1 MIIAVFSALFLPRSG
16 SASRLVAG
24 TLALT
29 VFGACNAQSAEP
41 PHVVAERGVERFALL
56 CLAHMGQP
64 EGTAAAARQAGL
76 ASLSGDALRRYDAT
90 QGWSTLVADRRASLL
105 LHPDGNCSL
114 LIDSLPL
121 PFAFKA
127 VEGKLSALSAG
138 ERLRSGKIGR
148 DYALRYRNLPAMVSV
163 VGSPGNESG
172 EVSFKTLASD
182 LPGQRASL
190 PLAPP
195 PAGPVTPPS
204 PAVSTSPTP
213 SATSPTAAALPPI
226 TATVR
231 PVPAP
236 AGAAATPP
244 APSVNP
250 TTPVP
255 FPPVAAAP
263 SSTPPQLSTSP
274 ALSSS
279 ASTSKVDAGS
289 PPSPF
294 PAPGTAPTPG
304 SALGNSAPVS
314 QMPTSPTNS
323 PSLAVANPPPVASV
337 SVPTQAPVHSPQ
349 NSPVPSPAPNVAE
362 APVPNLPLFPAAPT
376 APGLSPDLLPPSPSV
391 AATPVTPVDPDK
403 PISEASLVAV
413 FADSCLT
420 TKGSYAALQA
430 KADAQGWRAMLPAAA
445 RDGFDFSWL
454 IVPGKGV
461 RLGLFLDSLRQKC
474 CVSAFPADPSL
485 IRQAIDA
492 RLSLGT
498 PTSQV
503 SKLKEVYVYP
513 TKDGLTVSADFE
525 RTEPNAVFANVCSR
539 PKLP

>member
-1 MIIAVFSALFLPRSG
+1 MTLSIFSALFLPRSG
-16 SASRLVAG
+16 SALRLAAAA
-24 TLALT
+24 LALT
-29 VFGACNAQSAEP
+29 GLSALTGFGAFNAQSAEP

-76 ASLSGDALRRYDAT
+76 APLSGDTLRRYDAT
-90 QGWSTLVADRRASLL
+90 QGWSTTVGDRRASIL
-105 LHPDGNCSL
+105 LHPDGKCSL

-121 PFAFKA
+121 PSAFKA

-138 ERLRSGKIGR
+138 ERLRNGKIGR

-172 EVSFKTLASD
+172 EVSLKTLASD
-182 LPGQRASL
+182 LPGQRAER

-195 PAGPVTPPS
+195 TAATP
-204 PAVSTSPTP
+204 STSSVT
-213 SATSPTAAALPPI
+213 APTAAVPPV
-226 TATVR
+226 TATAS

-236 AGAAATPP
+236 AGTPAT
-244 APSVNP
+244 APSASINSV
-250 TTPVP
+250 TPAP
-255 FPPVAAAP
+255 FPPVVAAP
-263 SSTPPQLSTSP
+263 SSAPSPLSAPP

-279 ASTSKVDAGS
+279 TSTPKVEAGS
-289 PPSPF
+289 PPAPF
-294 PAPGTAPTPG
+294 PPPGT
-304 SALGNSAPVS
+304 SAPVS
-314 QMPTSPTNS
+314 QLPAPGGPSSVATNQS
-323 PSLAVANPPPVASV
+323 TVPVPNP
-337 SVPTQAPVHSPQ
+337 APVHSPQ
-349 NSPVPSPAPNVAE
+349 NSPGPSSTTPKVAE
-362 APVPNLPLFPAAPT
+362 VPVPNLPLFPTAPT
-376 APGLSPDLLPPSPSV
+376 TPSLSPDLLPPAPSA
-391 AATPVTPVDPDK
+391 AATPLTPVDPDK
-403 PISEASLVAV
+403 PIAEASLVAL

-474 CVSAFPADPSL
+474 CVSAFPADPAL

-492 RLSLGT
+492 RLTLGT

-513 TKDGLTVSADFE
+513 TKNGLTVSADFE
-525 RTEPNAVFANVCSR
+525 RTEPSAVFANVCSR

>member
-1 MIIAVFSALFLPRSG
+1 MTLSVFSALFLPRSG
-16 SASRLVAG
+16 SALRLAASA
-24 TLALT
+24 LALT
-29 VFGACNAQSAEP
+29 GFGAVTGLSASDAKAAEP
-41 PHVVAERGVERFALL
+41 PQGVAERGVERFSLL
-56 CLAHMGQP
+56 CLAHMGRP

-76 ASLSGDALRRYDAT
+76 APLSGDALRRHDAT
-90 QGWSTLVADRRASLL
+90 QGWSTAVGDRRASLL

-114 LIDSLPL
+114 MIDSLPL

-172 EVSFKTLASD
+172 EVSLKTLVND

-195 PAGPVTPPS
+195 TAAAPT
-204 PAVSTSPTP
+204 TP
-213 SATSPTAAALPPI
+213 STPSVTAPTAAAPPV
-226 TATVR
+226 TATVS

-236 AGAAATPP
+236 AGTPATPP
-244 APSVNP
+244 SASVNP
-250 TTPVP
+250 VTPAP
-255 FPPVAAAP
+255 FPPVSTAP
-263 SSTPPQLSTSP
+263 SSTPPQLSAP
-274 ALSSS
+274 LSSS
-279 ASTSKVDAGS
+279 TLTPKVDAGS
-289 PPSPF
+289 PPAPF
-294 PAPGTAPTPG
+294 PAP
-304 SALGNSAPVS
+304 GNSAPVS
-314 QMPTSPTNS
+314 QMPATQQAGPSSVGTSS
-323 PSLAVANPPPVASV
+323 PAAL
-337 SVPTQAPVHSPQ
+337 APVPAPAPINPPQ
-349 NSPVPSPAPNVAE
+349 NSSTPSSPAANLAE
-362 APVPNLPLFPAAPT
+362 APVPNLPLFPTAPT
-376 APGLSPDLLPPSPSV
+376 APSLSPDLLPPSPSV
-391 AATPVTPVDPDK
+391 AATPPTSVDPDK
-403 PISEASLVAV
+403 PIAEASLVAL

-461 RLGLFLDSLRQKC
+461 RLGLFLDNLRQKC

-485 IRQAIDA
+485 IRQAIDT

-513 TKDGLTVSADFE
+513 PKNGLTVSADFE
-525 RTEPNAVFANVCSR
+525 RTEPSAVFANVCSR

>member
-1 MIIAVFSALFLPRSG
+1 MTLSVFLALFSPRSG
-16 SASRLVAG
+16 SALRLTAG
-24 TLALT
+24 TLVLAG
-29 VFGACNAQSAEP
+29 FGVSDVWSAEP
-41 PHVVAERGVERFALL
+41 PQVVADRGVERFAVL

-76 ASLSGDALRRYDAT
+76 TSLSNDVLRRYEAT
-90 QGWSTLVADRRASLL
+90 QGWSTPVADHHASVL
-105 LHPDGNCSL
+105 LHSDGNCSL

-138 ERLRSGKIGR
+138 DRLRGGKIGR
-148 DYALRYRNLPAMVSV
+148 DYALRYRNLPAMMSV

-172 EVSFKTLASD
+172 EVLLKTLASD
-182 LPGQRASL
+182 LPGKRAER
-190 PLAPP
+190 PLSPPNSPSPASASPSAPP
-195 PAGPVTPPS
+195 LTASPNILLTPPTATPPS
-204 PAVSTSPTP
+204 P
-213 SATSPTAAALPPI
+213 TASS
-226 TATVR
+226 
-231 PVPAP
+231 
-236 AGAAATPP
+236 AATP
-244 APSVNP
+244 A
-250 TTPVP
+250 P

-263 SSTPPQLSTSP
+263 SP
-274 ALSSS
+274 AP
-279 ASTSKVDAGS
+279 S
-289 PPSPF
+289 PPPAAPTAASLSLTPKAAMGSAPAPF
-294 PAPGTAPTPG
+294 PPP
-304 SALGNSAPVS
+304 GNSAPGNAASGNPGPAS
-314 QMPTSPTNS
+314 QPTPSTAAPNAASPAVTSPGAATGPTPNS
-323 PSLAVANPPPVASV
+323 PPA
-337 SVPTQAPVHSPQ
+337 TSPQ
-349 NSPVPSPAPNVAE
+349 PSSAPSPATPQVAE
-362 APVPNLPLFPAAPT
+362 TPVPNLPLFPTTPST
-376 APGLSPDLLPPSPSV
+376 PSLSPDLLPAAPSV
-391 AATPVTPVDPDK
+391 AATPAAPVDPDK
-403 PISEASLVAV
+403 PIAEASLVAL

-492 RLSLGT
+492 RLGLGA

-503 SKLKEVYVYP
+503 SRLKEVYVYP
-513 TKDGLTVSADFE
+513 PQNGLTVSADFE
-525 RTEPNAVFANVCSR
+525 RTEPTAVFANVCSR

>member
-1 MIIAVFSALFLPRSG
+1 LKNFCRIASLFRDRHSAVMNIAVFSALFLPRLG
-16 SASRLVAG
+16 SAFRFSAGVLVLAG
-24 TLALT
+24 
-29 VFGACNAQSAEP
+29 FGFLNAYAAEP
-41 PHVVAERGVERFALL
+41 PQVVADRSVERFALL

-76 ASLSGDALRRYDAT
+76 ASLSGDVLRRYDAT
-90 QGWSTLVADRRASLL
+90 QGWSTVVADRRASVL

-121 PFAFKA
+121 PLAFKA

-163 VGSPGNESG
+163 AGSPGNESG
-172 EVSFKTLASD
+172 EVLFKTLAND
-182 LPGQRASL
+182 LPGQRAER

-195 PAGPVTPPS
+195 TVVTPSPS
-204 PAVSTSPTP
+204 APSPTP
-213 SATSPTAAALPPI
+213 SSLPPI
-226 TATVR
+226 TATVS
-231 PVPAP
+231 PVPPTGTAV
-236 AGAAATPP
+236 PP
-244 APSVNP
+244 ASSTVPA
-250 TTPVP
+250 P
-255 FPPVAAAP
+255 FPPVASSP
-263 SSTPPQLSTSP
+263 SSAPPQLSAPALPSSPLTAKSAAGSSP
-274 ALSSS
+274 A
-279 ASTSKVDAGS
+279 
-289 PPSPF
+289 PF
-294 PAPGTAPTPG
+294 PAPG
-304 SALGNSAPVS
+304 NSAPV
-314 QMPTSPTNS
+314 
-323 PSLAVANPPPVASV
+323 
-337 SVPTQAPVHSPQ
+337 TQAPSTQLGNPSSAVITPPAASLSVPPAAPVTIPQ
-349 NSPVPSPAPNVAE
+349 NAPAPSSPTPTVAE
-362 APVPNLPLFPAAPT
+362 APIPNLPLFSTPATPS
-376 APGLSPDLLPPSPSV
+376 LSPDLLPPSPSV
-391 AATPVTPVDPDK
+391 AATPLTPVDPDK
-403 PISEASLVAV
+403 PIAEASLVAL

-498 PTSQV
+498 ATSQV

-513 TKDGLTVSADFE
+513 PKDGLTVSADFE